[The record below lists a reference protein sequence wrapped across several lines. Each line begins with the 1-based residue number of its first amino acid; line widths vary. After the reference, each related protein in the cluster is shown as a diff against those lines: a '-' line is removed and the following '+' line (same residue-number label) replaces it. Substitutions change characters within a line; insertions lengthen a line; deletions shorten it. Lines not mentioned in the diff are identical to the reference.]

1 MTRIDWNRF
10 VYLLLPNS
18 LRGSSNIA
26 LLKALISPISS
37 LYEQVI
43 NKFERANYTGTRYQ
57 IQYGSQ
63 VCHLE
68 KVLNDACDL
77 TLRRIF
83 ISDSEF
89 QTEVPLYT
97 EAEAIPVALYTE
109 AEALYI
115 DLYTEAEAG
124 DEGNDFTVN
133 VPSDVWS
140 VPQYE
145 ILIKSL
151 LNSNKLASKRYL
163 IKTI

>member
-10 VYLLLPNS
+10 VYLLLPKD

-43 NKFERANYTGTRYQ
+43 NQFERANYTGTRYQ

-89 QTEVPLYT
+89 QT
-97 EAEAIPVALYTE
+97 AVALYTE
-109 AEALYI
+109 AENIPVELYTEVEAVPVV
-115 DLYTEAEAG
+115 LYTEAEAG

-133 VPSDVWS
+133 IPLDVWS
-140 VPQYE
+140 VAQYK
-145 ILIKSL
+145 ILITSL

-163 IKTI
+163 INTI